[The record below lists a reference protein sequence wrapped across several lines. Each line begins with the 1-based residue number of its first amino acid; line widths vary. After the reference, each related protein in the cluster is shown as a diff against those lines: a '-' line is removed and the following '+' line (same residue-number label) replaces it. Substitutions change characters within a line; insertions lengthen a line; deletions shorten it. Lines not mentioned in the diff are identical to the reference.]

1 MKNNTLTLL
10 ALSLSLILASCSSK
24 SSVNG
29 TVAVKMAGSTASG
42 STTSSGRLA
51 TDPSGRTQGVI
62 VLTSVKMNFRDI
74 KFEVD
79 DNHKKSSTDTT
90 YEDVK
95 LKGPF
100 LFELLSANTF
110 ALQTISSV
118 SVPNGNYKDIKF
130 KFAKVISNDAMN
142 GKSISISGTIN
153 GAAFEFW
160 SDTPESLKIN
170 FIDKTKNVIINNNDV
185 GLTIKMG
192 LDQMLKLIQGAIIT
206 GLTDKNNN
214 GKIDIDP
221 NNSDGY
227 NDLYVAIKNAL
238 KSDSRLDDGK

>member
-1 MKNNTLTLL
+1 MKQITLALV
-10 ALSLSLILASCSSK
+10 ALSLVLASCSSK

-29 TVAVKMAGSTASG
+29 TVAVKMAATTASG
-42 STTSSGRLA
+42 GTTSGGRMA

-79 DNHKKSSTDTT
+79 EDHKKSKADST

-110 ALQTISSV
+110 VLQTISSI
-118 SVPNGNYKDIKF
+118 SVPNGNYKEIKF
-130 KFAKVISNDAMN
+130 KFAKVVSNDAMN

-153 GAAFEFW
+153 GKAFEFW
-160 SDTPESLKIN
+160 SNTQESLE
-170 FIDKTKNVIINNNDV
+170 IDFSDKAKNVIVNNNDLAV
-185 GLTIKMG
+185 TIKMG
-192 LDQMLKLIQGAIIT
+192 LDKMLVLLQNAINS
-206 GLTDKNNN
+206 GLSDKDND
-214 GKIDIDP
+214 GKIEIDP
-221 NNSDGY
+221 LDSDG
-227 NDLYVAIKNAL
+227 NLNLHGAIKNAL
-238 KSDSRLDDGK
+238 KEESRLEDGK